1 MHSPPSFTIGSSSKS
16 LFTVI
21 ISSLDS
27 NVVENGKNELLHYA
41 VSNLSNDEKGQTWMD
56 YMQPIPAKG
65 SGYHRLVATLYH
77 QTDRLEVE
85 KLSGCLSGRQFD
97 SAEYL
102 AANQDVLTPAGF
114 CFSQVYFR
122 EGSKKS
128 NSSFFSVSN
137 YINFFWVI
145 IKSIFLGPLGRI
157 RQRRLSRSF
166 AHARACL
173 CISKR
178 YNVK

>member
-41 VSNLSNDEKGQTWMD
+41 VSNLSNEDEKGQTWMD

-114 CFSQVYFR
+114 CFSQVYLVF
-122 EGSKKS
+122 
-128 NSSFFSVSN
+128 NFLDLSS
-137 YINFFWVI
+137 
-145 IKSIFLGPLGRI
+145 SID
-157 RQRRLSRSF
+157 
-166 AHARACL
+166 HARQVAT
-173 CISKR
+173 KR
-178 YNVK
+178 PIWRIVPIATFQIDAFILTDHIDWP